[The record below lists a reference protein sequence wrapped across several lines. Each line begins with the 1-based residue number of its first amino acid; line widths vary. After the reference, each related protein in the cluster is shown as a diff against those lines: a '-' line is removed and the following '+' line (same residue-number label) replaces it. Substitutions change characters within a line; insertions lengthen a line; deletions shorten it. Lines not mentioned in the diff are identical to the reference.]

1 MATATSGRGGV
12 NLQNWINLVCAV
24 LLFISP
30 WVLGFAGDIMAA
42 RTAWVGGI
50 VIFVM
55 ALAAIAQFAEW
66 EEWIALIAGAL
77 VVISPWALGFAG
89 VHYAL
94 AACVVLGIIVV
105 LSSISELWVIHNSP
119 MTAR

>member
-1 MATATSGRGGV
+1 V
-12 NLQNWINLVCAV
+12 NVQNWINLVCAV

-30 WVLGFAGDIMAA
+30 WVLGFAGDLLAA

-55 ALAAIAQFAEW
+55 ALAALAQFTEW

-77 VVISPWALGFAG
+77 VIISPWALGFAA
-89 VHYAL
+89 VHTAL
-94 AACVVLGIIVV
+94 AACLVLGIIVV